1 MELFGNVRTV
11 SWGPGSA
18 KTVFGQVAFISSG
31 GLTRARRWRGCE
43 AAGNLSPLP
52 HPFLAFCVPVSPQ
65 SQILAP
71 Q

>member
-31 GLTRARRWRGCE
+31 GLNRARRWRGCE
-43 AAGNLSPLP
+43 LLGIFHLFPT
-52 HPFLAFCVPVSPQ
+52 PFWHSVSQ
-65 SQILAP
+65 
-71 Q
+71 

>member
-43 AAGNLSPLP
+43 LLGIFHLCPT
-52 HPFLAFCVPVSPQ
+52 PFWHSVSQ
-65 SQILAP
+65 
-71 Q
+71 